1 MTKQKT
7 IFVSTGILILAGV
20 VTTVIFLTEP
30 KASKTGATKETAMLV
45 DVTKV
50 QRGTYQPEFITTGTV
65 RPAQDI
71 FLSPRI
77 SGEVIRLAEA
87 FIPGGYVNKGDIL
100 LQIDPSDYQN
110 TLELRRSDL
119 SQALTDL
126 SIEQGRQDVAMQ
138 DLQLIGDTT
147 LAQDNRELVLRKPQ
161 LNAVKAR
168 VKAARAA
175 VKQAELDLERTTIRA
190 PFDAHV
196 LSRNVNIGSQV
207 APGDQLSRLIG
218 MDEYWVVLTV
228 PMSRLRWLS
237 FPDTDQEGKGST
249 VRLRNRTAWME
260 GQYRIGHLYRQIG
273 ALEEQTR
280 LARVLVTV
288 PDPLGVK
295 TDTVVKPR
303 LIVGS
308 FLETHIEANPI
319 HEVIRLERDYLRQ
332 NETVWVMEEGKLSIR
347 KVKILVEDAVYAYI
361 TEGINDGEMVVT
373 TNLSTVTNGAPLR
386 IEEDSLRR

>member
-168 VKAARAA
+168 VKAAHAA

>member
-1 MTKQKT
+1 
-7 IFVSTGILILAGV
+7 
-20 VTTVIFLTEP
+20 
-30 KASKTGATKETAMLV
+30 
-45 DVTKV
+45 
-50 QRGTYQPEFITTGTV
+50 
-65 RPAQDI
+65 
-71 FLSPRI
+71 
-77 SGEVIRLAEA
+77 
-87 FIPGGYVNKGDIL
+87 
-100 LQIDPSDYQN
+100 
-110 TLELRRSDL
+110 
-119 SQALTDL
+119 
-126 SIEQGRQDVAMQ
+126 
-138 DLQLIGDTT
+138 
-147 LAQDNRELVLRKPQ
+147 
-161 LNAVKAR
+161 
-168 VKAARAA
+168 